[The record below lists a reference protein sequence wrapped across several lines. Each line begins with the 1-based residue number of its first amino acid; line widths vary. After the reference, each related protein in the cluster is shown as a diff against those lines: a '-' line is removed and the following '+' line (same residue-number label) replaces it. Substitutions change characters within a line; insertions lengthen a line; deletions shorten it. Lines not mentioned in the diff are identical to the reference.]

1 MTTQLYSRIAML
13 GAAPETHG
21 SIAAAV
27 DAYRRH
33 GLFKRWPITY
43 IATHG
48 DGTLGQNIATA
59 ARAAR
64 EFAALLATDR
74 RVAVHVHVHS
84 GAGFWREAAFMS
96 AALAAGC
103 PVALQLHGTGYD
115 ASIRWFLERAALV
128 CVPCE
133 AMRTWVKSVARRAA
147 VALVPPPVAL
157 ELPEVAEKSNLVL
170 FLGRLEAAKGVYD
183 LLDAI
188 AAVRSS
194 VPDVRLVCAGDGD
207 QVGVVR
213 YAEGLDIAQAVK
225 FTGWVGPSG
234 KRALLEHAAVFALPS
249 YDEALPVSLLE
260 AMSAG
265 IPVVAT
271 KVGGIPEV
279 VVDGAS
285 GLLVAPGDK
294 SGLQRA
300 IARLLADRAL
310 AERIGAAAR
319 ETARVRA
326 APERALVALEDVYDA
341 LGVNG
346 AEERRPRLQVPL
358 RKAA

>member
-1 MTTQLYSRIAML
+1 ML

-27 DAYRRH
+27 DAYRAH

-48 DGTLGQNIATA
+48 DGALSRKIAMA
-59 ARAAR
+59 GKAAR
-64 EFAALLATDR
+64 EFAALLAEHR
-74 RVAVHVHVHS
+74 RVAVHVHVSS
-84 GAGFWREAAFMS
+84 GAGFWREAAFMG
-96 AALAAGC
+96 AAFAAGC
-103 PVALQLHGTGYD
+103 PVALQLHGSGYD
-115 ASIRWFLERAALV
+115 ASSRWLLEHAAIV

-133 AMRTWVKSVARRAA
+133 AMRTWVRSVARNAA

-157 ELPEVAEKSNLVL
+157 AAPEVAEKPNLVL
-170 FLGRLEAAKGVYD
+170 FLGRLDATKGIYD

-188 AAVRSS
+188 AAVRAT

-207 QVGVVR
+207 RVGVTH
-213 YAEGLDIAQAVK
+213 YAERLEIADAVK

-249 YDEALPVSLLE
+249 YDEALPLGLLE

-285 GLLVAPGDK
+285 GMLVAPGDTAN
-294 SGLQRA
+294 LQRA
-300 IARLLADRAL
+300 LVRLLSDRTL
-310 AERIGAAAR
+310 ASRMGAAAR

-326 APERALVALEDVYDA
+326 APERALAALEDVYDA

-346 AEERRPRLQVPL
+346 SEERRPRLQVPL

>member
-1 MTTQLYSRIAML
+1 ML

-21 SIAAAV
+21 SIAAAI
-27 DAYRRH
+27 DAYRVH
-33 GLFKRWPITY
+33 GLFNRWPITY

-48 DGTLGQNIATA
+48 EGTLGQKVAIAG
-59 ARAAR
+59 RAAR
-64 EFAALLATDR
+64 DFATLLGEQR
-74 RVAVHVHVHS
+74 RMAVHIHVTS
-84 GAGFWREAAFMS
+84 GAGFWREAAFMG

-115 ASIRWFLERAALV
+115 GASRWFLERAAIV

-133 AMRTWVKSVARRAA
+133 AMRTRVRSVARKAA

-157 ELPEVAEKSNLVL
+157 DVPPVTEKSNLVL
-170 FLGRLEAAKGVYD
+170 FLGRLDAAKGIYD

-188 AAVRSS
+188 AAVRAT
-194 VPDVRLVCAGDGD
+194 VPDVRLVCAGEGD
-207 QVGVVR
+207 QVGVAR
-213 YAEGLDIAQAVK
+213 YAERLQLGDAVK

-234 KRALLEHAAVFALPS
+234 KRALLEHAALLALPS
-249 YDEALPVSLLE
+249 YDEALPTSVLE

-265 IPVVAT
+265 IPVVAS

-279 VVDGAS
+279 LVDGAS

-294 SGLQRA
+294 ANLQRA
-300 IARLLADRAL
+300 IARLLGDRAL
-310 AERIGAAAR
+310 AERMGAVAR

-326 APERALVALEDVYDA
+326 APQRALAALEDVYDA
-341 LGVNG
+341 LGVN
-346 AEERRPRLQVPL
+346 ASAERRPDLRVSL

>member
-1 MTTQLYSRIAML
+1 MTTRLYSRIAML

-21 SIAAAV
+21 SIAATV
-27 DAYRRH
+27 DAYRAH

-48 DGTLGQNIATA
+48 EGTLTQKIALA
-59 ARAAR
+59 GRAAR
-64 EFAALLATDR
+64 EFGALLAEHR
-74 RVAVHVHVHS
+74 RIALHLHVCS
-84 GAGFWREAAFMS
+84 GAGFWREAGFMG

-103 PVALQLHGTGYD
+103 PVALQLHGNGYD
-115 ASIRWFLERAALV
+115 ASIRWFLERAAIV

-133 AMRTWVKSVARRAA
+133 SMRTWVRSVARNAT
-147 VALVPPPVAL
+147 VALVPPPVAVDV
-157 ELPEVAEKSNLVL
+157 PEVAHRPNVVL
-170 FLGRLEAAKGVYD
+170 FLGRLDAAKGIYD

-188 AAVRSS
+188 AAVRAT

-207 QVGVVR
+207 QVGVAR
-213 YAEGLDIAQAVK
+213 YAERLEIAEAVK
-225 FTGWVGPSG
+225 FTGRVGPSG

-249 YDEALPVSLLE
+249 YDEALPLGLLE

-285 GLLVAPGDK
+285 GLLLAPGDK
-294 SGLQRA
+294 AGLQRSL
-300 IARLLADRAL
+300 ARVLSDRAL
-310 AERIGAAAR
+310 ANRLGAAAR

-326 APERALVALEDVYDA
+326 APERALAALEDVYDA

-346 AEERRPRLQVPL
+346 TEERRPRLQVPL

>member
-1 MTTQLYSRIAML
+1 MSTRLYSRIAML

-27 DAYRRH
+27 EAYRAH
-33 GLFKRWPITY
+33 GLFNRWPIRY

-48 DGTLGQNIATA
+48 EGTLGQRIATV

-64 EFAALLATDR
+64 EFAALLAEQR
-74 RVAVHVHVHS
+74 RMPVHVHLSS
-84 GAGFWREAAFMS
+84 GRGFWRDAAFIG
-96 AALAAGC
+96 AALAARC
-103 PVALQLHGTGYD
+103 PVALQLHGAGYD
-115 ASIRWFLERAALV
+115 ARIGWFLERAAIV

-133 AMRTWVKSVARRAA
+133 AMRTWVRSVARNAA
-147 VALVPPPVAL
+147 VALVPPPVAVDVPPL
-157 ELPEVAEKSNLVL
+157 AEKANLVL
-170 FLGRLEAAKGVYD
+170 FLGRLDATKGIFD

-188 AAVRSS
+188 AGVRAT
-194 VPDVRLVCAGDGD
+194 VPDVRLVCAGKGD
-207 QVGVVR
+207 RLGLAR
-213 YAEGLDIAQAVK
+213 YAERLEIADAVK

-249 YDEALPVSLLE
+249 YEESLPASLLE

-265 IPVVAT
+265 LPVVAS

-279 VVDGAS
+279 AVDGAS
-285 GLLVAPGDK
+285 ALLVAPGDK
-294 SGLQRA
+294 ANLQRA
-300 IARLLADRAL
+300 IARLLTDRAL
-310 AERIGAAAR
+310 AARIGAAAR
-319 ETARVRA
+319 ETARLRA
-326 APERALVALEDVYDA
+326 APERALAALEDVYDA

-346 AEERRPRLQVPL
+346 SEERRSRSQIPL